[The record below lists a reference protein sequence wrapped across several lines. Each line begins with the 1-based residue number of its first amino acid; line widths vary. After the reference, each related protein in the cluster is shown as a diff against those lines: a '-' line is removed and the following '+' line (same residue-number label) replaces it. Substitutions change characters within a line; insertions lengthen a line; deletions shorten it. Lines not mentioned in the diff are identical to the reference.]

1 MSLLNSIWSI
11 GEVLKDSGELQ
22 GSSETEVD
30 YRWRART
37 TSIFGALP
45 CADLAIEGISQ
56 TTLERVCPRKRLS
69 EPWCLPN
76 HGVGWVLRLLG
87 NFSLD
92 SKAEKST
99 WRSPCSRGKRMCLTI
114 SQAAFLD
121 DMEICC
127 CCEKPEG
134 HWTRW
139 ASRHFLSEP
148 SGSLNFLVSQTGGEA
163 GFPLLVANL
172 GFATFERSRV
182 FVASPLI
189 VWAIQNNLDLQ
200 SWFRMQQLL
209 ESM

>member
-1 MSLLNSIWSI
+1 MSLLESIWSV
-11 GEVLKDSGELQ
+11 GEVLTDSGELQ
-22 GSSETEVD
+22 GSSETEAD

-37 TSIFGALP
+37 TSRFAALP
-45 CADLAIEGISQ
+45 CGDPTIAGISQ
-56 TTLERVCPRKRLS
+56 TTLERVGLRRRLS

-76 HGVGWVLRLLG
+76 PEVGWVLRLLG

-121 DMEICC
+121 DMSICC

-134 HWTRW
+134 RWTRW

-182 FVASPLI
+182 FVASPMI
-189 VWAIQNNLDLQ
+189 VCAIQNNLDLQ
-200 SWFRMQQLL
+200 SWFRMKQFLK
-209 ESM
+209 SM